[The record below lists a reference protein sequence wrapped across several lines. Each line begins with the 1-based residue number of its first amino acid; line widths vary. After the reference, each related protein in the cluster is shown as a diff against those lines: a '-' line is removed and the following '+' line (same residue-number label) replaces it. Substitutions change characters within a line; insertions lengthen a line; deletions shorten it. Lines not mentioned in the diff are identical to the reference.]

1 MEEEKDK
8 QYYMDL
14 CYRLRS
20 KLKNSEGRKFE
31 QEVYALR
38 RKLKEYDEKKAKEFE
53 MLKSKLKEYQELV
66 KDTKKKEYQ
75 ELAKDTKQQDKTVYQ
90 TNTYQQK
97 QSHELKEKNKN
108 LKIEIDRVSKENSR
122 LKSEMLEI
130 KNKFNTYQDMIKL
143 AINKNKRVLRK
154 DIYELAEHE
163 DKSRVSAF
171 TIMFDIENAFIFQ
184 KLFEMHIYDYIVDRQ
199 NPENK
204 TEEDTKN
211 LIFICKQFTNNILR
225 NQIYQLNLDIGK
237 FKNTFKHFVSNY
249 IEPKYMGTY

>member
-53 MLKSKLKEYQELV
+53 MLKNKL
-66 KDTKKKEYQ
+66 KEYQ

-90 TNTYQQK
+90 TNAYQQK
-97 QSHELKEKNKN
+97 QMHELKEKNKN
-108 LKIEIDRVSKENSR
+108 FIIEIDRVSKENSR

-163 DKSRVSAF
+163 DKSRISAF

-237 FKNTFKHFVSNY
+237 FKNSFKYFVSNY